1 MSEHPRENAR
11 SGSNN
16 DPEPGAGDRVDPDTL
31 DNDPE
36 DPDTAN
42 TDAADSDAAS
52 DSTEAP
58 APRSTRLG
66 ARAGIAIG
74 ILCVLLGFAVAVQ
87 VRQNSAA
94 GENLAGAR
102 QEDLVRIL
110 SDLDGREQR
119 LQGEITDLKNTQQDL
134 TTGGDKAQAA
144 QEQAEKKAEQL
155 AILAGTV
162 GATGPGVT
170 LHITDPKSQVSPDVM
185 LNVIQELRAAGA
197 EAIQVGTVRI
207 GVTTAVTGAEGAIVI
222 DGTAITMPADVLA
235 IGDPA
240 TISAAMSIPGGV
252 VASVKLVGGV
262 VTVTQMDKIDITALR
277 EPKKPDYAEP
287 ASPSK

>member
-1 MSEHPRENAR
+1 MSKDPRDDTSLEPDEPAIDEQPAIDESVSDEVDESSAAEADDSEASQSA
-11 SGSNN
+11 SGR
-16 DPEPGAGDRVDPDTL
+16 PPRR
-31 DNDPE
+31 
-36 DPDTAN
+36 TAK
-42 TDAADSDAAS
+42 
-52 DSTEAP
+52 
-58 APRSTRLG
+58 LG
-66 ARAGIAIG
+66 SRAGIAIG

-94 GENLAGAR
+94 GQNLAGAR

-134 TTGGDKAQAA
+134 SSGGDKAQAA
-144 QEQAEKKAEQL
+144 EQQAQKKAEQL

-162 GATGPGVT
+162 GATGPGIT
-170 LHITDPKSQVSPDVM
+170 LHLTDPKSALSPDVM

-207 GVTTAVTGAEGAIVI
+207 GVTSAVTGSEGALVV
-222 DGTAITMPADVLA
+222 DGTPVKMPVDVLA

-240 TISAAMSIPGGV
+240 TIGAAMSIPGGV

-262 VTVTQMDKIDITALR
+262 VTVAQSDKIDITALR
-277 EPKKPDYAEP
+277 VPKKPDYAEP
-287 ASPSK
+287 AGPSK

>member
-1 MSEHPRENAR
+1 MSEDSRDDTNP
-11 SGSNN
+11 
-16 DPEPGAGDRVDPDTL
+16 DPDEHAL
-31 DNDPE
+31 E
-36 DPDTAN
+36 ES
-42 TDAADSDAAS
+42 AADNSAAD
-52 DSTEAP
+52 DSAADHSADETISEDSARTTR
-58 APRSTRLG
+58 RSAKLG
-66 ARAGIAIG
+66 SRAGIAIG

-94 GENLAGAR
+94 GQNLAGAR

-134 TTGGDKAQAA
+134 SSGGDKAQAA
-144 QEQAEKKAEQL
+144 EQQAQKKAAQL

-162 GATGPGVT
+162 GATGPGIT
-170 LHITDPKSQVSPDVM
+170 LHITDPKSALSPDVM

-207 GVTTAVTGAEGAIVI
+207 GVTS
-222 DGTAITMPADVLA
+222 AITGGDGAVVVDGSPVKMPVDVLA

-240 TISAAMSIPGGV
+240 TIGAAMSIPGGV
-252 VASVKLVGGV
+252 VSSVKLVGGV
-262 VTVTQMDKIDITALR
+262 VTVTQSGKIDITALR
-277 EPKKPDYAEP
+277 DPQKPDYAEP
-287 ASPSK
+287 AGPSK